1 MSTNPQVQNL
11 ELRAMEQRNQL
22 HQTVAEIKQ
31 KVSDVREKFDI
42 KKKVQRQVTEI
53 KHDLDRHKMATA
65 LIASAVTVIT
75 SIFIARSFDR

>member
-22 HQTVAEIKQ
+22 HHSVTELRQ

-42 KKKVQRQVTEI
+42 KKNLQR
-53 KHDLDRHKMATA
+53 HAMATA
-65 LIASAVTVIT
+65 LVSAAFVVLS
-75 SIFIARSFDR
+75 SIVLARSFDR

>member
-22 HQTVAEIKQ
+22 HQTVTELKQ

-42 KKKVQRQVTEI
+42 KRNVQR
-53 KHDLDRHKMATA
+53 HMMATA
-65 LIASAVTVIT
+65 LTLAAVLVIATIPV
-75 SIFIARSFDR
+75 ARSFDR

>member
-22 HQTVAEIKQ
+22 HHTVAEIKQ
-31 KVSDVREKFDI
+31 KVTDVREKFDI
-42 KKKVQRQVTEI
+42 KKNVQRQVTEI
-53 KHDLDRHKMATA
+53 KHSVDRHKKATA
-65 LIASAVTVIT
+65 LIASAFTVIT

>member
-22 HQTVAEIKQ
+22 HHTVAEIKQ
-31 KVSDVREKFDI
+31 KVADVREKFDI
-42 KKKVQRQVTEI
+42 KRNVQRQVAEI
-53 KHDLDRHKMATA
+53 KHSVDRHKMATA
-65 LIASAVTVIT
+65 LIASALTVIT